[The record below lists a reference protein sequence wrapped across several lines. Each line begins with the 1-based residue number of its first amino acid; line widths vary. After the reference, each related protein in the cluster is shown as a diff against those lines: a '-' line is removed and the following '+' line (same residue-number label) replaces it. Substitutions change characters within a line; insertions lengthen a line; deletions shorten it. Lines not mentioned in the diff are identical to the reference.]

1 MNSLQKTIKK
11 KISFTGIGLHSGQ
24 PSKIELLP
32 LKENQGIVFNSINSN
47 QVHKIK
53 ANWKYL
59 SSANLCTKIKNKK
72 IEISTIEHLM
82 FSLSAL
88 GITNILIRINS
99 SEIPIMDGS
108 AKTFVDEI
116 KKIGV
121 LNQKKIARVLKIKKK
136 IKVINNDKIIEIE
149 PNKNNEL
156 EIKLKLNYKNKIIG
170 NQEFSYIHSKEHFL
184 KIYDCRTFCLQEDL
198 EKIFAMGLGRGG
210 SLENA
215 IIVSGEKVLNQGGLR
230 YTDEFVRHKILDCV
244 GDIYLSGYKIF
255 GKIKGYQSG
264 HDMTARLLKEIFKR
278 KANYEII

>member
-1 MNSLQKTIKK
+1 MNILQKTIKK

-32 LKENQGIVFNSINSN
+32 LKENQGIVFNFINSN
-47 QVHKIK
+47 QIYKIK

-59 SSANLCTKIKNKK
+59 SSAHLCAKIKNKK

-88 GITNILIRINS
+88 EITNILIKINS

-108 AKTFVDEI
+108 AKIFVDEI

-121 LNQKKIARVLKIKKK
+121 LNQEKKAKILKIKKK
-136 IKVINNDKIIEIE
+136 VKVINNNKIIEIE
-149 PNKNNEL
+149 PNKKNEL

-170 NQEFSYIHSKEHFL
+170 NQEFNYIHSKEHFL

-210 SLENA
+210 SLDNA

-230 YTDEFVRHKILDCV
+230 YNDEFVRHKILDCV

-278 KANYEII
+278 KTNYEII